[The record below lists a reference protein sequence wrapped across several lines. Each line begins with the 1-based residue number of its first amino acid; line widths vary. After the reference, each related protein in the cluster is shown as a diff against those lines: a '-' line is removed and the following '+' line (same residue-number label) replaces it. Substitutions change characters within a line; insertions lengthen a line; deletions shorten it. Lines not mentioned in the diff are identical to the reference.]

1 MIVALDSGIL
11 GFICHPRAHADV
23 KAWFGRA
30 VAAHTIYL
38 PELADY
44 ELRRK
49 LMHIESKGIAVLDEL
64 PHAITYLPIDT
75 AMMRDAAALWAELR
89 RRGLAVAGERTLSAD
104 VILAAQA
111 RAVGATVVTENVKDL
126 ARMVPAIRWHDVP

>member
-1 MIVALDSGIL
+1 MILALDSGVL
-11 GFICHPRAHADV
+11 GYLCHPRAHADV

-30 VAAHTIYL
+30 VAAHSIFL

-49 LMHIESKGIAVLDEL
+49 LLHIESRGLRVLDEL
-64 PHAITYLPIDT
+64 PEAITYLSLDT

-89 RRGLAVAGERTLSAD
+89 RRGLAVSGERTLSGD

-111 RAVGATVVTENVKDL
+111 RAVGATVVTDNVKDL
-126 ARMVPAIRWHDVP
+126 ARMVPVVRWQDVP

>member
-1 MIVALDSGIL
+1 MILALDSNVL
-11 GFICHPRAHADV
+11 GYLCHPRAHADV

-30 VAAHTIYL
+30 VTAHAMYL

-49 LMHIESKGIAVLDEL
+49 LMHIESRGLIVLDEL
-64 PHAITYLPIDT
+64 PEAITYLPIDT

-89 RRGLAVAGERTLSAD
+89 RRGLAVAGDRTLSGD

-111 RAVGATVVTENVKDL
+111 RAVGATVVTENVKDI
-126 ARMVPAIRWHDVP
+126 ARMVPAVRWQDVP